1 MGYLIG
7 ADIGSQSVKA
17 LLVDPDGQQVASA
30 GQGCTMSHP
39 ASGWAEQ
46 DPAQWRDGLAAAI
59 RQVLAT
65 AGISKKEVTHL
76 GLASQVDGVVPVD
89 GTGRPLRPAIIWL
102 DRRAADQAA
111 ALAARLGSDAIFA
124 TTGLNADS
132 SHIAPKIMWLREHET
147 ATYRAAASF
156 PPAGGYLLGW
166 LTGTIAQDPAN
177 ASSTL
182 IYDVTSGTWDPAM
195 LDATGIDPGV
205 LAPIRPAD
213 EIAGTLTPEAAAALG
228 LDRRCA
234 VVVGTGDEHG
244 ACVGAGAI
252 VPGLVADVTGTA
264 EPVAVTAP
272 GPVFDSERVVE
283 THAHAI
289 RGLLLVENPGFV
301 SGGCTLWCG
310 ENILGTDQAGL
321 FLEAVQAPPGSDGV
335 LFLPALSGATVP
347 RWNDRMRGVFAGLA
361 MNHGRAELARAVIEG
376 CAFALR
382 DVLGRMDAL
391 GLSGEE
397 IRVVGGGARSE
408 LWLQIKADVTGR
420 LVQPVLSAEP
430 TAAGAA
436 ILAGLA
442 AGTFADAA
450 DAVARTVRLSPRCY
464 RPDPRTADV
473 YAERY
478 AQYRALYDGVE
489 GALGHGSDNALRRDT
504 DGALRHGTDGALRHD
519 PESALA

>member
-17 LLVDPDGQQVASA
+17 ILLDPDGKELGSA
-30 GQGCTMSHP
+30 GQPCTMSHP

-46 DPAQWRDGLAAAI
+46 DPAQWQAGLAAAV
-59 RQVLAT
+59 RQVIAA
-65 AGISKKEVTHL
+65 AGVRPSEVTHL

-89 GTGRPLRPAIIWL
+89 GALRPLRPAIIWL

-111 ALAARLGSDAIFA
+111 VLAERVGTDQIFG
-124 TTGLNADS
+124 TTGLVADA
-132 SHIAPKIMWLREHET
+132 SHIAPKLMWLRDNEPD
-147 ATYRAAASF
+147 TYRSAVSL

-166 LTGTIAQDPAN
+166 LTGTVAQDHAN

-182 IYDVTSGTWDPAM
+182 LYDLRSGTWD
-195 LDATGIDPGV
+195 DALLRAADLDPGK
-205 LAPIRPAD
+205 LAPIRPAG
-213 EIAGTLTPEAAAALG
+213 EVAGSLTAQAAQALG
-228 LDRRCA
+228 LSRQCA

-272 GPVFDSERVVE
+272 GPVFDPERVVE
-283 THAHAI
+283 THAHAVT
-289 RGLLLVENPGFV
+289 GMLLVENPGFV
-301 SGGCTLWCG
+301 SGGCTLWWG
-310 ENILGTDQAGL
+310 ETILGTDQAGMIAAAAL
-321 FLEAVQAPPGSDGV
+321 APAGSDGV

-347 RWNDRMRGVFAGLA
+347 RWNDRMRGVFAGLS
-361 MNHGRAELARAVIEG
+361 MNHQRSHLARAVIEG
-376 CAFALR
+376 CTFALR

-391 GLSGEE
+391 GLAGHE
-397 IRVVGGGARSE
+397 IRVVGGGAKSE

-420 LVQPVLSAEP
+420 TVQPVLSAEP
-430 TAAGAA
+430 TALGAA

-442 AGTFADAA
+442 AGSFADVAA
-450 DAVARTVRLSPRCY
+450 GVAKTVRLAPRSY
-464 RPDPRTADV
+464 QPDPRTHDV

-478 AQYRALYDGVE
+478 AQYLALYDGAE
-489 GALGHGSDNALRRDT
+489 GALA
-504 DGALRHGTDGALRHD
+504 
-519 PESALA
+519 

>member
-7 ADIGSQSVKA
+7 ADIGSQSVKV
-17 LLVDPDGQQVASA
+17 LLLDPDGREVAFA
-30 GQGCTMSHP
+30 GQRCTMSHP

-46 DPAQWRDGLAAAI
+46 DPAQWRDGLAGAVRQLMAASG
-59 RQVLAT
+59 VAPE
-65 AGISKKEVTHL
+65 EVTHL

-89 GTGRPLRPAIIWL
+89 RSLQPLRPAIIWL
-102 DRRAADQAA
+102 DRRSSDQAA
-111 ALAARLGSDAIFA
+111 ALAGKLGQDDIFA

-132 SHIAPKIMWLREHET
+132 SHIAPKIMWLREHEPLV
-147 ATYRAAASF
+147 YRAAVSF

-166 LTGTIAQDPAN
+166 LTGAIAQDHAN

-182 IYDVTSGTWDPAM
+182 LYDVSSGTWDDAM
-195 LDATGIDPGV
+195 LDAAGIEPDV
-205 LAPIRPAD
+205 LAPIRPAS
-213 EIAGTLTPEAAAALG
+213 EVAGTLTAEAAQALG

-272 GPVFDSERVVE
+272 GPVFDAERVIE
-283 THAHAI
+283 THAHAVT
-289 RGLLLVENPGFV
+289 GLVLIENPGFV

-321 FLEAVQAPPGSDGV
+321 FALAARAVPGSDGV
-335 LFLPALSGATVP
+335 LFLPTLSGATVP
-347 RWNDRMRGVFAGLA
+347 RWNDRMRGVFAGLS

-391 GLSGEE
+391 GLSGDE
-397 IRVVGGGARSE
+397 IRVVGGGARSV

-420 LVQPVLSAEP
+420 RVQPVVSPEP

-436 ILAGLA
+436 ILAGVA
-442 AGTFADAA
+442 AGAFASPA
-450 DAVARTVRLSPRCY
+450 DGVARTVRLSPVTY
-464 RPDPRTADV
+464 RPDPRTREI

-478 AQYRALYDGVE
+478 AQYRALYDGAE
-489 GALGHGSDNALRRDT
+489 GALG
-504 DGALRHGTDGALRHD
+504 
-519 PESALA
+519 

>member
-17 LLVDPDGQQVASA
+17 LLLDPDGRESGSA

-46 DPAQWRDGLAAAI
+46 DPAQWRDGLAAAV
-59 RQVLAT
+59 RQLLAA
-65 AGISKKEVTHL
+65 AGIAPAAVTHL

-89 GTGRPLRPAIIWL
+89 RSLRPIRPAIIWL
-102 DRRAADQAA
+102 DRRASDQAD
-111 ALAARLGSDAIFA
+111 ALAAKLGADAIFA
-124 TTGLNADS
+124 TTGLVADS
-132 SHIAPKIMWLREHET
+132 SHIAPKIMWLREHEPQ
-147 ATYRAAASF
+147 TYRAAACF

-166 LTGTIAQDPAN
+166 LTGTVAQDHAN

-182 IYDVTSGTWDPAM
+182 LYDVSSGAWDGAM
-195 LDATGIDPGV
+195 LNASGIDPAA
-205 LAPIRPAD
+205 LAPIRPAHQ
-213 EIAGTLTPEAAAALG
+213 IAGTLTAEAAAALG

-272 GPVFDSERVVE
+272 GPVFDAEHVVE

-289 RGLLLVENPGFV
+289 TGLLLVENPGFV

-321 FLEAVQAPPGSDGV
+321 FVQAAMAPPGSDGV

-347 RWNDRMRGVFAGLA
+347 RWNDKMRGVFAGLA

-376 CAFALR
+376 CTFALR

-391 GLSGEE
+391 GLSGAE

-442 AGTFADAA
+442 AGTFTGAA
-450 DAVARTVRLSPRCY
+450 DAVARMVRLAPRFY
-464 RPDPRTADV
+464 QPDSRTRDV

-478 AQYRALYDGVE
+478 AQYRALYDG
-489 GALGHGSDNALRRDT
+489 T
-504 DGALRHGTDGALRHD
+504 
-519 PESALA
+519 ESAIHAAESAPS

>member
-17 LLVDPDGQQVASA
+17 LLVDPDGREVASA
-30 GQGCTMSHP
+30 GNGCTMSHP

-46 DPAQWRDGLAAAI
+46 DPAQWRDGLAAAV
-59 RQVLAT
+59 RQVVA
-65 AGISKKEVTHL
+65 AGGIAPAEVSHL

-89 GTGRPLRPAIIWL
+89 AAGRPLRPAIIWL
-102 DRRAADQAA
+102 DRRAADEAA
-111 ALAARLGSDAIFA
+111 ALAAKLGTDAIFA

-132 SHIAPKIMWLREHET
+132 SHIAPKIMWLREHEPDT
-147 ATYRAAASF
+147 FRAAASF

-182 IYDVTSGTWDPAM
+182 IYDVSTGSWDPGM
-195 LDATGIDPGV
+195 LEAAGIDPGV

-213 EIAGTLTPEAAAALG
+213 EVAGTLTAEAAQALG
-228 LDRRCA
+228 LDRRCQ
-234 VVVGTGDEHG
+234 VVTGTGDEHG

-272 GPVFDSERVVE
+272 GPVFDAERVVE

-289 RGLLLVENPGFV
+289 GGLLLVENPGFV

-310 ENILGTDQAGL
+310 EKVLGIDQAGL
-321 FLEAVQAPPGSDGV
+321 FALAAGAAPGSDGV

-361 MNHGRAELARAVIEG
+361 MNHGRAQLARAVIEG
-376 CAFALR
+376 CTFALH
-382 DVLGRMDAL
+382 DVLHRMDAL
-391 GLSGEE
+391 GLAGEE

-420 LVQPVLSAEP
+420 RVQPVLSLEP

-436 ILAGLA
+436 VLAGVA
-442 AGTFADAA
+442 AGTFTGAA
-450 DAVARTVRLSPRCY
+450 DAVARMVRLAPRSFE
-464 RPDPRTADV
+464 PDPGTRDV

-478 AQYRALYDGVE
+478 AQYGALYDGAE
-489 GALGHGSDNALRRDT
+489 R
-504 DGALRHGTDGALRHD
+504 
-519 PESALA
+519 ALA

>member
-17 LLVDPDGQQVASA
+17 LLVDPEGREVASA
-30 GQGCTMSHP
+30 GRPCTMSHP

-46 DPAQWRDGLAAAI
+46 DPAQWREGLAAAV

-65 AGISKKEVTHL
+65 AGVGPAEVSHL

-89 GTGRPLRPAIIWL
+89 AALRPLRPAIIWL

-111 ALAARLGSDAIFA
+111 ARARKRGSAALVA
-124 TTGLNADS
+124 TPGLNADS
-132 SHIAPKIMWLREHET
+132 SHIAPKIMWLRDREPE
-147 ATYRAAASF
+147 TYRAAASF

-182 IYDVTSGTWDPAM
+182 IYDVSSGTWDPAM
-195 LDATGIDPGV
+195 LDASGIDPGA
-205 LAPIRPAD
+205 LAPVRPAD
-213 EIAGTLTPEAAAALG
+213 EVAGMLTAEAADALG
-228 LDRRCA
+228 LHRRCA

-272 GPVFDSERVVE
+272 GPVFDSEQVVE
-283 THAHAI
+283 THAHAL

-321 FLEAVQAPPGSDGV
+321 FLEAAQAAAGSDGV

-347 RWNDRMRGVFAGLA
+347 RWNDRMRGAFTGLS
-361 MNHGRAELARAVIEG
+361 MNHGRAELARAVVEG
-376 CAFALR
+376 CTFALN

-391 GLSGEE
+391 GLSGGE

-420 LVQPVLSAEP
+420 IVQPVLSAEP

-442 AGTFADAA
+442 AGTFTDAA
-450 DAVARTVRLSPRCY
+450 HAVERMVRLA
-464 RPDPRTADV
+464 PRTYAPDQRNREV
-473 YAERY
+473 YTERY

-489 GALGHGSDNALRRDT
+489 GANLT
-504 DGALRHGTDGALRHD
+504 GAER
-519 PESALA
+519 ALA